1 MLQGN
6 PNGPNHLKLLQVG
19 LRSKRTTV
27 QTIQIVQTV
36 QTVQTIQTVQTVQTI
51 QTVQTVQTIQT
62 VQTVQTI
69 QIVQTALCWLH
80 NFDCFISRDTDKFI
94 HDLSRK
100 RFTVLCGYFQLERK
114 ITFSRL

>member
-27 QTIQIVQTV
+27 QTTQI
-36 QTVQTIQTVQTVQTI
+36 
-51 QTVQTVQTIQT
+51 

-69 QIVQTALCWLH
+69 QIVQTVQTALCWLQ

-114 ITFSRL
+114 IILRPSGREMKVKKI

>member
-36 QTVQTIQTVQTVQTI
+36 QTIQI
-51 QTVQTVQTIQT
+51 

-69 QIVQTALCWLH
+69 QIVQTVQTALCWLQ

-114 ITFSRL
+114 IILRPSGREMKVKKI

>member
-36 QTVQTIQTVQTVQTI
+36 QTIQIVQT
-51 QTVQTVQTIQT
+51 
-62 VQTVQTI
+62 
-69 QIVQTALCWLH
+69 VQTALCWLQ

-114 ITFSRL
+114 IILRPSGREMKVKKI

>member
-19 LRSKRTTV
+19 LRGKRTTV

-36 QTVQTIQTVQTVQTI
+36 QTIQIVQTVQT
-51 QTVQTVQTIQT
+51 T
-62 VQTVQTI
+62 
-69 QIVQTALCWLH
+69 LCWLQ

-114 ITFSRL
+114 IILRPSGREMKVKKN

>member
-27 QTIQIVQTV
+27 QTTQI
-36 QTVQTIQTVQTVQTI
+36 
-51 QTVQTVQTIQT
+51 

-69 QIVQTALCWLH
+69 QIVQTVQTALCWLQ
-80 NFDCFISRDTDKFI
+80 NFDCFISRDTDKII

-114 ITFSRL
+114 IILRPSGREMKVKKI

>member
-36 QTVQTIQTVQTVQTI
+36 QTIQIVQT
-51 QTVQTVQTIQT
+51 
-62 VQTVQTI
+62 
-69 QIVQTALCWLH
+69 VQTALCWLQ

-114 ITFSRL
+114 IIYAPVDVK

>member
-36 QTVQTIQTVQTVQTI
+36 QTIQIVQTVQT
-51 QTVQTVQTIQT
+51 T
-62 VQTVQTI
+62 
-69 QIVQTALCWLH
+69 LCWLQ

-114 ITFSRL
+114 IILRPSGREMKVKKI

>member
-36 QTVQTIQTVQTVQTI
+36 QTMQIVQT
-51 QTVQTVQTIQT
+51 
-62 VQTVQTI
+62 
-69 QIVQTALCWLH
+69 VQTALCWLQ

-114 ITFSRL
+114 IILRPSGREMKVKKI

>member
-36 QTVQTIQTVQTVQTI
+36 QT
-51 QTVQTVQTIQT
+51 
-62 VQTVQTI
+62 
-69 QIVQTALCWLH
+69 ALCWLQ

-114 ITFSRL
+114 IILRPSGREMKVKKI

>member
-6 PNGPNHLKLLQVG
+6 PNGPNYLKLLQVG

-36 QTVQTIQTVQTVQTI
+36 QTIQIVQT
-51 QTVQTVQTIQT
+51 
-62 VQTVQTI
+62 
-69 QIVQTALCWLH
+69 VQTALCWLQ

-100 RFTVLCGYFQLERK
+100 RFTVLCGYFNLREK
-114 ITFSRL
+114 LFYAPVDVK

>member
-19 LRSKRTTV
+19 LRSKRRTV
-27 QTIQIVQTV
+27 QTIQIVQ
-36 QTVQTIQTVQTVQTI
+36 I
-51 QTVQTVQTIQT
+51 
-62 VQTVQTI
+62 
-69 QIVQTALCWLH
+69 ALCWLQ

>member
-36 QTVQTIQTVQTVQTI
+36 QTIQIVQT
-51 QTVQTVQTIQT
+51 
-62 VQTVQTI
+62 
-69 QIVQTALCWLH
+69 VQTALCWLQ

-94 HDLSRK
+94 HDLPRK

-114 ITFSRL
+114 IILRPSGREMKVKKI

>member
-36 QTVQTIQTVQTVQTI
+36 QTIQIVQT
-51 QTVQTVQTIQT
+51 
-62 VQTVQTI
+62 
-69 QIVQTALCWLH
+69 VQTALCWLQ

-114 ITFSRL
+114 IILHPSGREMKVKKI